1 VSADRFEAE
10 RAPAWGEL
18 DTMLRVA
25 KDRPER
31 LGAGGVRRLGELYR
45 AASADLAFVRRRYP
59 GDPLI
64 GRLEPLVLRAR
75 ATVYA
80 RAGRRAS
87 VREFLLRGYWR
98 RLAERPVLVVVAWAL
113 LMVPA
118 LGGAAWGLVDAPAA
132 AGLIPAEFQSAA
144 DPPVEGRDFDAE
156 TASAFSFQVMFN
168 NIQVTFMAFVGG
180 ITFGA
185 LTVWALVFNGLILGV
200 IAGLAIGAGN
210 GVAFLRLISSHGPL
224 EISCIVV
231 GGVAGLRVGWALIH
245 PGVLRRGTS
254 LRREARPAVELAVG
268 TVPWL
273 VLCGFLEGFAT
284 GPELPVAFQ
293 ASLGFF
299 LAFLFWGLV
308 VLRGSRATWPAGRQR
323 RASRVA
329 GRAAPPAPARP
340 PL

>member
-1 VSADRFEAE
+1 MSAQQFEAE
-10 RAPAWGEL
+10 RARAWGEL
-18 DTMLRVA
+18 DSMLRVA

-64 GRLEPLVLRAR
+64 GRLEPLVLRGR
-75 ATVYA
+75 ASVYA

-87 VREFLLRGYWR
+87 VWSFLSRGYWR
-98 RLAERPVLVVVAWAL
+98 RLAERPGLLFLAWAL
-113 LMVPA
+113 LLVPA
-118 LGGAAWGLVDAPAA
+118 LLGALWGLVDAPSA

-144 DPPVEGRDFDAE
+144 DPPVEGRDFDTE

-168 NIQVTFMAFVGG
+168 NIQVTFLAFVGG

-185 LTVWALVFNGLILGV
+185 LTVWSLCFNGLLLGV

-210 GVAFLRLISSHGPL
+210 GIAFLRLISSHGPL
-224 EISCIVV
+224 EISCIVC
-231 GGVAGLRVGWALIH
+231 GGVAGLRVGWAMIR
-245 PGVLRRGTS
+245 PGVVRRGTA
-254 LRREARPAVELAVG
+254 LRREARPAVEIAAG

-299 LAFLFWGLV
+299 LFFVFWGLV
-308 VLRGSRATWPAGRQR
+308 VWRGRLPQSTARALAR
-323 RASRVA
+323 R
-329 GRAAPPAPARP
+329 
-340 PL
+340 